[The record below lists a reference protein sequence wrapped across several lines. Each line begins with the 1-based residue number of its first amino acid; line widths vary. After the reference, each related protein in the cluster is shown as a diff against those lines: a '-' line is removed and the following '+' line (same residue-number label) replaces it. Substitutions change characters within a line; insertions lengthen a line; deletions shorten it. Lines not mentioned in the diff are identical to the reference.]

1 MNRKHLDIKT
11 VWGSETL
18 HVYRGVKTIGENY
31 DRFPFET
38 LVTHKFSLDDAQK
51 ALETQESFASLK
63 AVIQPH
69 GE

>member
-1 MNRKHLDIKT
+1 

-31 DRFPFET
+31 DRFPFEA

-63 AVIQPH
+63 AVIQPN
-69 GE
+69 E